1 MIKNY
6 FYSIFL
12 HFLLLLLI
20 FFSFR
25 NKSITKHSDQ
35 QLFVSF
41 EHLIS
46 ESTLSDLKTAKEQ
59 EILQQKKIDKLIE
72 HKKIIS
78 TNQDNLGENL
88 KTASPE
94 EGINKDLQKKVEENN
109 LAKIEEKKAINE
121 NKNISEDNS
130 KKKSNDIN
138 KDVKSI
144 EDSGLSSREK
154 LNILSQLKMCYHHAI
169 SESKKVSNLKF
180 IVEVEISKD
189 GYILSKID
197 SLIDKKRYL
206 NPLNNDYK
214 SMIDN
219 VKKALELC
227 SPLRNLPIE
236 KYEMWKNL
244 ILNFENE

>member
-46 ESTLSDLKTAKEQ
+46 ESTLSDLKNAKEQ

-121 NKNISEDNS
+121 NKNIS
-130 KKKSNDIN
+130 
-138 KDVKSI
+138 
-144 EDSGLSSREK
+144 
-154 LNILSQLKMCYHHAI
+154 
-169 SESKKVSNLKF
+169 
-180 IVEVEISKD
+180 
-189 GYILSKID
+189 
-197 SLIDKKRYL
+197 
-206 NPLNNDYK
+206 
-214 SMIDN
+214 
-219 VKKALELC
+219 
-227 SPLRNLPIE
+227 
-236 KYEMWKNL
+236 
-244 ILNFENE
+244 